1 MNRTP
6 QILWAGLNRRER
18 VLIDGPRITA
28 ITSAIRGSPPW
39 ERAAIAVME
48 ANELVAF
55 GCRSAVAVETCNAI
69 RRRVEGMERGPQD
82 LYRG

>member
-1 MNRTP
+1 MSHTTP
-6 QILWAGLNRRER
+6 ILWAGLTPRER
-18 VLIDGPRITA
+18 VLIDGPRIIA

-39 ERAAIAVME
+39 ERPAVAAME